1 VVHCPTPAKTHPERP
16 ESALDGEGCVVHAS
30 DKSVGLIGLG
40 NIGGG
45 MCTRLLECGYEVFAF
60 DVSQA
65 AAAAAGEAGA
75 SLMGSPAEVAQGTHV
90 TVTSL
95 PNSAIVL
102 EACSGPT
109 GWLEGARAGDTLIE
123 TSTIEP
129 AAIQRLADVAGTKGA
144 RVLDVALSGE
154 PPQAALGE
162 LVFQV
167 GGDEE
172 TFREHRPLLE
182 AMSKKINRT
191 GGIGTA
197 KIVKLV
203 NNLMSIGNIAVAAE
217 AFVLGVKCG
226 MDPERL
232 FEILSVSG
240 GRSAHFN
247 HDFPGVLA
255 GNYAPGF
262 KTSLAVKDLR
272 LIIDLASSEAYPTRF
287 APVIEALYSEAADR
301 GSAEEHF
308 TSVVK
313 IYEDRAGTKV
323 SKA

>member
-1 VVHCPTPAKTHPERP
+1 MET
-16 ESALDGEGCVVHAS
+16 SAAPGVT
-30 DKSVGLIGLG
+30 GLIGLG

-45 MCTRLLECGYEVFAF
+45 MCRRLVERGYQVFAF
-60 DVSQA
+60 DVSEAAQA
-65 AAAAAGEAGA
+65 AADAAGATI
-75 SLMGSPAEVAQGTHV
+75 LGSPAEVAETTHV

-95 PNSAIVL
+95 PNSAIVF
-102 EACSGPT
+102 EACAGAK
-109 GWLEGARAGDTLIE
+109 GWLEGAGPGDTLIE

-129 AAIQRLADVAGTKGA
+129 AAIQRLAEMAGERQV

-154 PPQAALGE
+154 PPQAAAGE

-167 GGDEE
+167 GGDED
-172 TFREHRPLLE
+172 TFTQHRALLE
-182 AMSKKINRT
+182 AMSKTINRT

-203 NNLMSIGNIAVAAE
+203 NNLMSIGNIAVASE

-247 HDFPGVLA
+247 HDFPRVLD
-255 GNYAPGF
+255 GDYEPGF

-272 LIIDLASSEAYPTRF
+272 LILDLAASEDFPARL
-287 APVIEALYSEAADR
+287 APVVEALYAEAVER
-301 GSAEEHF
+301 GSADAHF

-313 IYEDRAGTKV
+313 IYEDVVSTKV
-323 SKA
+323 TRR

>member
-1 VVHCPTPAKTHPERP
+1 MDG
-16 ESALDGEGCVVHAS
+16 SAGAG
-30 DKSVGLIGLG
+30 KVGLIGLG

-45 MCTRLLECGYEVFAF
+45 MCRRLVDRGYEVVGF
-60 DVSQA
+60 DVAEPARA
-65 AAAAAGEAGA
+65 AARSAGAHLADSAAAVA
-75 SLMGSPAEVAQGTHV
+75 AEVAV
-90 TVTSL
+90 TLTSL
-95 PNSAIVL
+95 PNSAIVIDAL
-102 EACSGPT
+102 TGPG
-109 GWLEGARAGDTLIE
+109 GWLEGASPGDTVIE

-129 AAIQRLADVAGTKGA
+129 AAIVALAEMVGERGG

-154 PPQAALGE
+154 PPQAAAGE

-167 GGDEE
+167 GGDEDV
-172 TFREHRPLLE
+172 FAEHRTLLE

-191 GGIGTA
+191 GGVGTA

-203 NNLMSIGNIAVAAE
+203 NNLMSIGNIAVAGE
-217 AFVLGVKCG
+217 AFVLGVRCG

-255 GNYAPGF
+255 GDYAPGF
-262 KTSLAVKDLR
+262 KTSLALKDMR
-272 LIIDLASSEAYPTRF
+272 LILDLAASEDYPARL
-287 APVIEALYSEAADR
+287 AAVVESLYAESLDAGR
-301 GSAEEHF
+301 GDEHF

-313 IYEDRAGTKV
+313 LYEQAAATKI
-323 SKA
+323 SG

>member
-1 VVHCPTPAKTHPERP
+1 MQA
-16 ESALDGEGCVVHAS
+16 SA
-30 DKSVGLIGLG
+30 KSVGLIGLG

-45 MCTRLLECGYEVFAF
+45 MCTRLLERGYDVFGF
-60 DVSQA
+60 DVSA
-65 AAAAAGEAGA
+65 AAAAAAEKAGA
-75 SLMGSPAEVAQGTHV
+75 SVLGSPAEVAQATHV

-95 PNSAIVL
+95 PNSAIVF
-102 EACSGPT
+102 EACTGSK
-109 GWLEGARAGDTLIE
+109 GWLEGSSAGDTLIE

-129 AAIQRLADVAGTKGA
+129 SAIRRLAEMADAKGA
-144 RVLDVALSGE
+144 GVLDVALSGE
-154 PPQAALGE
+154 PPQAAAGE

-167 GGDEE
+167 GGADE
-172 TFREHRPLLE
+172 TFGEHRVLLE

-203 NNLMSIGNIAVAAE
+203 NNLMSIGNIAVASE

-226 MDPERL
+226 MDPDRL

-255 GNYAPGF
+255 GDYAPGF

-272 LIIDLASSEAYPTRF
+272 LILDLASSEDFPTRF

-301 GSAEEHF
+301 GSADEHF

-313 IYEDRAGTKV
+313 IYEDRAGIKV
-323 SKA
+323 SRP

>member
-1 VVHCPTPAKTHPERP
+1 
-16 ESALDGEGCVVHAS
+16 
-30 DKSVGLIGLG
+30 
-40 NIGGG
+40 
-45 MCTRLLECGYEVFAF
+45 MCRRLLDRGYDVFGF
-60 DVSQA
+60 DVAEPAREA
-65 AAAAAGEAGA
+65 AEKAGA
-75 SLMGSPAEVAQGTHV
+75 HVLRSAAEVASATAV

-95 PNSAIVL
+95 PNSAIVFD
-102 EACSGPT
+102 AVTGPD
-109 GWLEGARAGDTLIE
+109 GWLAGASGGDTVIE

-129 AAIQRLADVAGTKGA
+129 SAIVELAAAVGARDA

-154 PPQAALGE
+154 PPQAAAGE

-167 GGDEE
+167 GGDEAL
-172 TFREHRPLLE
+172 FAEHAALLE

-191 GGIGTA
+191 GGLGTA

-203 NNLMSIGNIAVAAE
+203 NNLMSIGNIAVASE

-226 MDPERL
+226 MDPDRL

-255 GNYAPGF
+255 GDYAPGF
-262 KTSLAVKDLR
+262 KSSLALKDMR
-272 LIIDLASSEAYPTRF
+272 LILDLAAAEDYPARL
-287 APVIEALYSEAADR
+287 ASVVESLYAESLDAGR
-301 GSAEEHF
+301 GDEHF

-313 IYEDRAGTKV
+313 LYEHAAATKING
-323 SKA
+323 

>member
-1 VVHCPTPAKTHPERP
+1 MAAT
-16 ESALDGEGCVVHAS
+16 G
-30 DKSVGLIGLG
+30 SVGLIGLG

-45 MCTRLLECGYEVFAF
+45 MCRRLVDRGYDVVGF
-60 DVSQA
+60 DVAGPAREA
-65 AAAAAGEAGA
+65 AVKAGA
-75 SLMGSPAEVAQGTHV
+75 RVVSSAAEVAAEVAV

-95 PNSAIVL
+95 PNSAIV
-102 EACSGPT
+102 AAAVTGPG
-109 GWLEGARAGDTLIE
+109 GWLEGASPGDTVIE

-129 AAIQRLADVAGTKGA
+129 AAIVALAERVAEHGA

-154 PPQAALGE
+154 PPQAAAGE

-167 GGDEE
+167 GGDEAV
-172 TFREHRPLLE
+172 FAEHTALLE

-191 GGIGTA
+191 GGVGTA

-203 NNLMSIGNIAVAAE
+203 NNLMSIGNIAVASE

-255 GNYAPGF
+255 GEFAPGF
-262 KTSLAVKDLR
+262 KTSLALKDMR
-272 LIIDLASSEAYPTRF
+272 LILDLAASEDYPARL
-287 APVIEALYSEAADR
+287 AAVVESLYAESLDAGR
-301 GSAEEHF
+301 GDEHF

-313 IYEDRAGTKV
+313 LYEHAAATKIN
-323 SKA
+323 

>member
-1 VVHCPTPAKTHPERP
+1 MDG
-16 ESALDGEGCVVHAS
+16 SASAG
-30 DKSVGLIGLG
+30 KVGLVGLG

-45 MCTRLLECGYEVFAF
+45 MCRRLLDRGYEVVAF
-60 DVSQA
+60 DVA
-65 AAAAAGEAGA
+65 EPAREAAAGAGA
-75 SLMGSPAEVAQGTHV
+75 RLAGSAAEVAAEVAV

-95 PNSAIVL
+95 PNSAIV
-102 EACSGPT
+102 ADAVTGPG
-109 GWLEGARAGDTLIE
+109 GWLEGASPGDTVIE

-129 AAIQRLADVAGTKGA
+129 AAIVALAETVGRSGA

-154 PPQAALGE
+154 PPQAAAGE

-172 TFREHRPLLE
+172 VFAEHRALLE

-203 NNLMSIGNIAVAAE
+203 NNLMSIGNIAVASE

-255 GNYAPGF
+255 GDYAPGF
-262 KTSLAVKDLR
+262 KTSLALKDMR
-272 LIIDLASSEAYPTRF
+272 LILDLAAAEDYPARL
-287 APVIEALYSEAADR
+287 AAAVESLYAESLDAGR
-301 GSAEEHF
+301 GEEHF

-313 IYEDRAGTKV
+313 LYEHAAATKING
-323 SKA
+323 

>member
-1 VVHCPTPAKTHPERP
+1 MDDGA
-16 ESALDGEGCVVHAS
+16 SAGR
-30 DKSVGLIGLG
+30 VGLIGLG

-45 MCTRLLECGYEVFAF
+45 MCRRLLDRGYEVVGF
-60 DVSQA
+60 DVAEPAREAAEKAGARLGASAAVGA
-65 AAAAAGEAGA
+65 AATA
-75 SLMGSPAEVAQGTHV
+75 V

-95 PNSAIVL
+95 PNSAIVGQ
-102 EACSGPT
+102 AVTGPG
-109 GWLEGARAGDTLIE
+109 GWLEGASPGDTVIE

-129 AAIQRLADVAGTKGA
+129 AAIVALAGTVAGRGA

-154 PPQAALGE
+154 PPQAAAGE

-167 GGDEE
+167 GGDEAL
-172 TFREHRPLLE
+172 FAEHRTLLE

-191 GGIGTA
+191 GGVGTA

-203 NNLMSIGNIAVAAE
+203 NNLMSIGNIAVASE

-255 GNYAPGF
+255 GDYEPGF

-272 LIIDLASSEAYPTRF
+272 LILDLAAGQGYAARF
-287 APVIEALYSEAADR
+287 APVVEALYTEAVER
-301 GSAEEHF
+301 GSGDEHF

-313 IYEDRAGTKV
+313 IYEALAGTKI
-323 SKA
+323 AG

>member
-1 VVHCPTPAKTHPERP
+1 M
-16 ESALDGEGCVVHAS
+16 HAS

-45 MCTRLLECGYEVFAF
+45 MCTRLLECGYAVVGF
-60 DVSQA
+60 DVSEA
-65 AAAAAGEAGA
+65 ATSAAEKAGA
-75 SLMGSPAEVAQGTHV
+75 TLVGSPAEVAQATHV

-95 PNSAIVL
+95 PNSRIVL
-102 EACSGPT
+102 EACTGRD
-109 GWLEGARAGDTLIE
+109 GWLDGSDPGDTLIE

-129 AAIQRLADVAGTKGA
+129 AAIRELAEIADRKGA

-154 PPQAALGE
+154 PPQAAAGE

-167 GGDEE
+167 GGDDE
-172 TFREHRPLLE
+172 TFGEHQALLE

-226 MDPERL
+226 MDPKRL

-247 HDFPGVLA
+247 HDFPGVLE
-255 GNYAPGF
+255 GNYSPGF

-272 LIIDLASSEAYPTRF
+272 LILDLASSADYPTRF
-287 APVIEALYSEAADR
+287 AQVIEALYSEAAEH
-301 GSAEEHF
+301 GSADEHF

-313 IYEDRAGTKV
+313 LYEEGAGAKV
-323 SKA
+323 VRP

>member
-1 VVHCPTPAKTHPERP
+1 MGAV
-16 ESALDGEGCVVHAS
+16 
-30 DKSVGLIGLG
+30 VGLIGLG

-45 MCTRLLECGYEVFAF
+45 MCRRLLDRGYEVVAF
-60 DVSQA
+60 DVA
-65 AAAAAGEAGA
+65 DPAREAAGQAGA
-75 SLMGSPAEVAQGTHV
+75 RVVGSAAEVAAATAV

-102 EACSGPT
+102 DAVTGPG
-109 GWLEGARAGDTLIE
+109 GWLEGASPGDTVIE

-129 AAIQRLADVAGTKGA
+129 AAVMTLAERVGQRDG

-154 PPQAALGE
+154 PPQAAAGE

-167 GGDEE
+167 GGDDALVA
-172 TFREHRPLLE
+172 EHTALLE
-182 AMSKKINRT
+182 AMAKKINRT
-191 GGIGTA
+191 GGVGTA

-203 NNLMSIGNIAVAAE
+203 NNLMSIGNIAVASE

-226 MDPERL
+226 MDPQRL

-240 GRSAHFN
+240 GRSAHFT

-255 GNYAPGF
+255 GDYAPGF
-262 KTSLAVKDLR
+262 KTSLALKDMR
-272 LIIDLASSEAYPTRF
+272 LILDLAAAEDYPARL
-287 APVIEALYSEAADR
+287 AAAVESLYAESADAGR
-301 GSAEEHF
+301 GDEHF

-313 IYEDRAGTKV
+313 LYEHAAGTKV
-323 SKA
+323 NG

>member
-1 VVHCPTPAKTHPERP
+1 M
-16 ESALDGEGCVVHAS
+16 HAS
-30 DKSVGLIGLG
+30 EKAVGLIGLG

-45 MCTRLLECGYEVFAF
+45 MCTRLLECGYDVFGF
-60 DVSQA
+60 DVSEA
-65 AAAAAGEAGA
+65 AAAAAGKAGA
-75 SLMGSPAEVAQGTHV
+75 SLLGSPAEVARATHV

-95 PNSAIVL
+95 PNSAVVL
-102 EACSGPT
+102 EACTGPG
-109 GWLEGARAGDTLIE
+109 GWLEGSGAGDTLIE

-129 AAIQRLADVAGTKGA
+129 SAMQRLAEVVGAEGA

-154 PPQAALGE
+154 PPQATRGE

-167 GGDEE
+167 GGGEG
-172 TFREHRPLLE
+172 TFSEHRALLE

-240 GRSAHFN
+240 GRS
-247 HDFPGVLA
+247 
-255 GNYAPGF
+255 
-262 KTSLAVKDLR
+262 
-272 LIIDLASSEAYPTRF
+272 
-287 APVIEALYSEAADR
+287 
-301 GSAEEHF
+301 
-308 TSVVK
+308 
-313 IYEDRAGTKV
+313 
-323 SKA
+323 

>member
-1 VVHCPTPAKTHPERP
+1 LTFDGGA
-16 ESALDGEGCVVHAS
+16 SAGG
-30 DKSVGLIGLG
+30 VGLIGLG

-45 MCTRLLECGYEVFAF
+45 MCRRLLDRGYDVVGY
-60 DVSQA
+60 DVSEPAREA
-65 AAAAAGEAGA
+65 AEKAGA
-75 SLMGSPAEVAQGTHV
+75 RVVGSPAEVASVTSV

-95 PNSAIVL
+95 PNSAIVFD
-102 EACSGPT
+102 AVTGPG
-109 GWLEGARAGDTLIE
+109 GWLEGASARDTVIE

-129 AAIQRLADVAGTKGA
+129 AAIVALASAVGARGA

-154 PPQAALGE
+154 PPQAAAGE

-172 TFREHRPLLE
+172 LFAEHTALLE

-191 GGIGTA
+191 GGLGTA

-203 NNLMSIGNIAVAAE
+203 NNLMSLGNIAVASE

-226 MDPERL
+226 MDADRL

-247 HDFPGVLA
+247 HDFPQVLD
-255 GNYAPGF
+255 GDYTPGF
-262 KTSLAVKDLR
+262 KTSLALKDMR
-272 LIIDLASSEAYPTRF
+272 LILDLAAAEGYAARL
-287 APVIEALYSEAADR
+287 APVVESLYAESTAA
-301 GSAEEHF
+301 GSGDEHF

-313 IYEDRAGTKV
+313 IYEQLASTKV
-323 SKA
+323 SHGA

>member
-1 VVHCPTPAKTHPERP
+1 MQ
-16 ESALDGEGCVVHAS
+16 AS
-30 DKSVGLIGLG
+30 NKSVGLIGLG

-45 MCTRLLECGYEVFAF
+45 MCTRLLECGYKVYGF
-60 DVSQA
+60 DVSEA
-65 AAAAAGEAGA
+65 AAAAAESAGA
-75 SLMGSPAEVAQGTHV
+75 SLMGSPAEVAQATHV

-102 EACSGPT
+102 EACTGPK
-109 GWLEGARAGDTLIE
+109 GWLEGSGTGDTLIE

-129 AAIQRLADVAGTKGA
+129 AAIQQLAGVAKAKGA

-167 GGDEE
+167 GGDDQ
-172 TFREHRPLLE
+172 TFSEHQAVLE

-191 GGIGTA
+191 GDIGTA
-197 KIVKLV
+197 KTVKLV

-247 HDFPGVLA
+247 HDFPGVIA

-272 LIIDLASSEAYPTRF
+272 LILDLASSEDYPTRF
-287 APVIEALYSEAADR
+287 APVIEALYSEAAER
-301 GSAEEHF
+301 GSADEHF

-313 IYEDRAGTKV
+313 IYEDGVGTKV
-323 SKA
+323 SRS